1 MNRLPAISLERR
13 ERKKTRQIK
22 AHPSSVM
29 QSNTGFNASETRLAL
44 EMYGD
49 SPIWYFHVGEE
60 PF

>member
-1 MNRLPAISLERR
+1 
-13 ERKKTRQIK
+13 
-22 AHPSSVM
+22 M